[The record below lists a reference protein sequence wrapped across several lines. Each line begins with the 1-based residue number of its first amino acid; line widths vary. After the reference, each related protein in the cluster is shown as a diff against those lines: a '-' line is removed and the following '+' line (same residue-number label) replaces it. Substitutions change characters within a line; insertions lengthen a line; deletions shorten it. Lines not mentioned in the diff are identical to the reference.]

1 MPCILFC
8 VDTYKACVARAHRA
22 IGRGTFP
29 RDALENIEEDIKS
42 TLPSLHLFHQG
53 TGPIYQD
60 LKDLLTA
67 WTVAR
72 SDEGLPYVVGASRIG
87 AMLLINMG
95 ASQAFIAMRN
105 LLDRHCLRSFY
116 GGPSA
121 KEDV

>member
-1 MPCILFC
+1 MPCIFFC
-8 VDTYKACVARAHRA
+8 IDTYKTCVARAHRA

-29 RDALENIEEDIKS
+29 RDALGDIEEDIKS

-72 SDEGLPYVVGASRIG
+72 SDEGLSYVS
-87 AMLLINMG
+87 
-95 ASQAFIAMRN
+95 S
-105 LLDRHCLRSFY
+105 D
-116 GGPSA
+116 
-121 KEDV
+121 